1 MRLVVLLLSGVWL
14 AFSPSFVQAAD
25 TVTLPNC
32 LLALDE
38 EAQIPA
44 QEAGVLQKILVK
56 EGQQV
61 SEKDLLAQIDDT
73 IPRLQELVAGY
84 KLDVARRQADDD
96 IDRRFAEAS
105 AKVAW
110 AEVQQAKEANETMKS
125 TVPAA
130 DVRRRVLEHEKM
142 VLSIEKARKDLAVN
156 ALQAKVA
163 EGELSAA
170 RANMERRRLVAPFDD
185 AVVVELTRHA
195 GEWVQAGEP
204 VMRLVR
210 MDRLRVEGF
219 LNAKDFRAFEIQDR
233 PVTVVVTLA
242 RGERES
248 FPGKIV
254 YVKPLIEQGGEFL
267 VRAEVQNRKENGVWV
282 LNPGLNATMTIQLK

>member
-1 MRLVVLLLSGVWL
+1 MRFIAALLSGLWL
-14 AFSPSFVQAAD
+14 VFAPSFVQAAD

-44 QEAGVLQKILVK
+44 QEAGVLQKILVR
-56 EGQQV
+56 EGQRV
-61 SEKDLLAQIDDT
+61 SEKELLAQIDDT

-84 KLDVARRQADDD
+84 KLDVARKQATDD

-110 AEVQQAKEANETMKS
+110 AEVQQAKESNQKVEHV
-125 TVPAA
+125 VPAA
-130 DVRRRVLEHEKM
+130 EVRRRVLEHEKM
-142 VLSIEKARKDLAVN
+142 VLSIEKAEKDLAVN

-163 EGELSAA
+163 QGELDAA
-170 RANMERRRLVAPFDD
+170 KANMERRQLVAPLD
-185 AVVVELTRHA
+185 AVVVELTSHV
-195 GEWVQAGEP
+195 GEWVQVGQP

-219 LNAKDFRAFEIQDR
+219 LNAKNFRPFEIQDR

-242 RGERES
+242 HGQRET

-254 YVKPLIEQGGEFL
+254 YVKPLIEAGGEFM
-267 VRAEVQNRKENGVWV
+267 VRAEVQNREENGAWV
-282 LNPGLNATMTIQLK
+282 LSPGLNAEMTIQLK